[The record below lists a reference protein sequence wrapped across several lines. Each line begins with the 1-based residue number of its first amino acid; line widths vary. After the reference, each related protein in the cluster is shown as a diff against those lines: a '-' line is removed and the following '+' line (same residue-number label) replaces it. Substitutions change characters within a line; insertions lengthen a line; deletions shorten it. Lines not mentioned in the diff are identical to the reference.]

1 MSFNDLRKGR
11 YSEEGRIY
19 FVTVVTNNRLPCFL
33 DLYISRKTI
42 QQLGLLHDEEKLYSY
57 AWVVM
62 PDHIHWLFQLGENQS
77 LSKVVNLFKG
87 RTARLLNKHM
97 TKKGKFWQSAYY
109 DHAVRKD
116 EDIKQI
122 ARYIVANPLRAK
134 LVEKIEDYPHW
145 DVDWL

>member
-11 YSEEGRIY
+11 YSEDGRIY
-19 FVTVVTNNRLPCFL
+19 FVTIVTQSRKPYFL
-33 DLYISRKTI
+33 NFFRTRKTI
-42 QQLGLLHDEEKLYSY
+42 HELRLLHDEQKIYSL

-62 PDHIHWLFQLGENQS
+62 PDHIHWLFQLGENES
-77 LSKVVNLFKG
+77 LSNVINLFKG
-87 RTARLLNKHM
+87 RTARKLNKELN
-97 TKKGKFWQSAYY
+97 KEGKFWQSAYY

-134 LVEKIEDYPHW
+134 LVERIEEYPHW
-145 DVDWL
+145 DAEWL